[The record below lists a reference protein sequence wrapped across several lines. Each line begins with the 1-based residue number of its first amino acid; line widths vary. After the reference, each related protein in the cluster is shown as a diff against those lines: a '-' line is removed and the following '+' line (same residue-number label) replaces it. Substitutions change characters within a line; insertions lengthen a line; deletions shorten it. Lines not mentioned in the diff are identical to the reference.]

1 MLADMPKASD
11 KSLLPGY
18 VSVPTAPII
27 NFDVVP
33 ASGYLAGMIQIE
45 LAGRILLPLTEGR
58 LDAHLIEVG
67 RLRCSPH
74 AATLLKEALETVLSK
89 IDRPQSPPMAAAAK
103 ANGDQP
109 LAHGQLNRREGQK
122 NGRP

>member
-1 MLADMPKASD
+1 MLADMPKTSE

-18 VSVPTAPII
+18 VPVPTAPII

-33 ASGYLAGMIQIE
+33 ASGCLAGMIQIE
-45 LAGRILLPLTEGR
+45 LAGRVLLPLTEGR

-74 AATLLKEALETVLSK
+74 AAKLLKEALETVLTK
-89 IDRPQSPPMAAAAK
+89 IEIPQPHPMAAAAK
-103 ANGDQP
+103 AN
-109 LAHGQLNRREGQK
+109 
-122 NGRP
+122 